1 MPNPTVWAV
10 TDPQGR
16 VVDTAAAR
24 PLVRNGIT
32 YDDAA
37 HAAIDRS
44 MTRCLN
50 DSAALD
56 ALTGLRRCIE
66 REPEGSHYDHAGYR
80 VAPMALLAPE
90 ALAVVEAAVLT
101 VEEAKAL
108 DTAIVHFRNDAE
120 RFDASH
126 SVLCEGIGDA
136 LRSTAERL
144 RGVLLRMAPAAY
156 RAATARDDAPGEP

>member
-90 ALAVVEAAVLT
+90 ALAVVEAAVRIARGT
-101 VEEAKAL
+101 
-108 DTAIVHFRNDAE
+108 TTY
-120 RFDASH
+120 
-126 SVLCEGIGDA
+126 GTGDA
-136 LRSTAERL
+136 MIGHGVISTEDTLALIRACHTLE
-144 RGVLLRMAPAAY
+144 
-156 RAATARDDAPGEP
+156 AATARDDAPEQR